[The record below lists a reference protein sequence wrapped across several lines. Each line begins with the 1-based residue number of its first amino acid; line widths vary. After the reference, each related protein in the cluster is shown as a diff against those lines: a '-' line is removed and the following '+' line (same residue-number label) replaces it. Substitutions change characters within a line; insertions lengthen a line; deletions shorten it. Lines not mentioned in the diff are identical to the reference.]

1 MALEQTYIAPCAMQE
16 TGVGNSGEIARPGLM
31 GQARA
36 AGEGGRCSSSP

>member
-16 TGVGNSGEIARPGLM
+16 MGLAISGKIDGPGLA
-31 GQARA
+31 GWGTA

>member
-1 MALEQTYIAPCAMQE
+1 MALQQTYIASCAMQE
-16 TGVGNSGEIARPGLM
+16 TGAGISREIVGPGLA

>member
-16 TGVGNSGEIARPGLM
+16 TGVGNSREIARPGLM

-36 AGEGGRCSSSP
+36 TGEEEHRPPSP